1 MTHPP
6 RQLALDLL
14 QPLRPSLDN
23 FVVGRNAEAVAA
35 LRQLVAG
42 RGERYVVLWGNE
54 GSGRSHLLQAV
65 AASGPSRWMD
75 AAGAPVDFES
85 GVRLYLADDVDR
97 YDEARQQRLFVLQNE
112 VRASRDAALV
122 ASASAPPS
130 QLALRDDVRTR
141 LAWGLVYQLH
151 GLSDEE
157 KQAALQAHA
166 ASRGVVLPHEVL
178 HYMLTHMPRDMRTQV
193 AILDAL
199 DAYALAEKRPITVPL
214 VREWLQGGLWDAPVK
229 APSPAD
235 RF

>member
-65 AASGPSRWMD
+65 AAAGPSRWMD

-97 YDEARQQRLFVLQNE
+97 YDDARQQRLFVLQNE